1 MWITVLDLI
10 FCDLQVSLLFLRALG
25 DMRVLLFSSLSK
37 SVHSSLLVY
46 DCLQILKHV
55 AAIFMVC
62 NFHFTFVSI
71 FECSTSFVPIYLI
84 LTLCFYQ
91 HEDVS
96 MNLDLLKKCTSWI
109 TLCSSGFLR
118 LSCIGKLSPAYGD
131 VVHAL
136 LFLKLRGKE
145 VVSGNCVIGCFSNK
159 ADH

>member
-1 MWITVLDLI
+1 M
-10 FCDLQVSLLFLRALG
+10 FLRALG

-96 MNLDLLKKCTSWI
+96 MNLDLLKRMHVLDNLIIVRIFTVILYRQTK
-109 TLCSSGFLR
+109 SSVRRRCPCFFILETKTKG
-118 LSCIGKLSPAYGD
+118 
-131 VVHAL
+131 
-136 LFLKLRGKE
+136 
-145 VVSGNCVIGCFSNK
+145 SGEW
-159 ADH
+159 

>member
-1 MWITVLDLI
+1 M
-10 FCDLQVSLLFLRALG
+10 FLRALG

-55 AAIFMVC
+55 PAIFMVC

-71 FECSTSFVPIYLI
+71 FECSTSFVPINLI

-96 MNLDLLKKCTSWI
+96 MNLDLLKTMHVLDNLIIVRIFTVILYRQTK
-109 TLCSSGFLR
+109 SSVRRRCPCFIILETKRKG
-118 LSCIGKLSPAYGD
+118 
-131 VVHAL
+131 
-136 LFLKLRGKE
+136 
-145 VVSGNCVIGCFSNK
+145 SGEW
-159 ADH
+159 